1 MIKQNNMYKNTLLHK
16 DNVLKDTKNK
26 IGVYRWINRITNDI
40 YVGSSKN
47 IGERLKNYYSVSYL
61 KNKLLLYNSRI
72 YKALLEYGYSNFDME
87 ILEYCDIKSLLE
99 REQYYIDLYKPE
111 YNICKIA
118 GSMLGFRHS
127 PETLLKLKN
136 RISVTAH
143 LTIVINIKDNS
154 QKKYSSIRSA
164 ARDIGISPTTLL
176 RYSNNNKLLNNIYII
191 DICKPIL

>member
-1 MIKQNNMYKNTLLHK
+1 MK
-16 DNVLKDTKNK
+16 
-26 IGVYRWINRITNDI
+26 
-40 YVGSSKN
+40 
-47 IGERLKNYYSVSYL
+47 
-61 KNKLLLYNSRI
+61 
-72 YKALLEYGYSNFDME
+72 

>member
-154 QKKYSSIRSA
+154 QKKYSSVRSA